1 MKAAEEELDRGE
13 IEAGVAHYRIALA
26 LDAHGGGEAELVA
39 ALRTRAQSALS
50 ANKDTEA
57 VRWAREVVAFSG
69 GDAEAHALLAECL
82 HALREDGEAVTEYEK
97 ALATRP
103 DDPTFTHGLSA
114 ARHALAADTKREHS
128 SHAHRSAS
136 ATTTSAP
143 APVEAPP
150 AAPPEALASVRAA
163 VAAAAGAR
171 RPSASARPPSR
182 RIEKTK
188 ADDKGASEKAA
199 PSAPAEPAPDQQH

>member
-1 MKAAEEELDRGE
+1 M
-13 IEAGVAHYRIALA
+13 
-26 LDAHGGGEAELVA
+26 A

-97 ALATRP
+97 ALAARP
-103 DDPTFTHGLSA
+103 DDPSFTHGLSA
-114 ARHALAADTKREHS
+114 ARHALATDTKREHSS

-136 ATTTSAP
+136 ATASSAAAPEAP
-143 APVEAPP
+143 AEA
-150 AAPPEALASVRAA
+150 AAPPSE
-163 VAAAAGAR
+163 
-171 RPSASARPPSR
+171 PPSPQPSGEAPER
-182 RIEKTK
+182 ERPAAKPEDREDKGEE
-188 ADDKGASEKAA
+188 KGASEKAA

>member
-69 GDAEAHALLAECL
+69 GNADAHALLAECL

-97 ALATRP
+97 ALAARP

-114 ARHALAADTKREHS
+114 ARHALAADSKREHG
-128 SHAHRSAS
+128 SHAHRSATS
-136 ATTTSAP
+136 TTTSAGAGRGGGAGA
-143 APVEAPP
+143 APSE
-150 AAPPEALASVRAA
+150 AAPPPSES
-163 VAAAAGAR
+163 AAGR
-171 RPSASARPPSR
+171 SA
-182 RIEKTK
+182 
-188 ADDKGASEKAA
+188 GA
-199 PSAPAEPAPDQQH
+199 